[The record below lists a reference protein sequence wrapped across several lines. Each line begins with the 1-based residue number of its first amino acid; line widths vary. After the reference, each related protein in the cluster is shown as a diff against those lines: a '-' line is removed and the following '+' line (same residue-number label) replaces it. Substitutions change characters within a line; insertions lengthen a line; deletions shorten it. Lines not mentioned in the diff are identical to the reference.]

1 MISLFAKL
9 HSFIMQ
15 YFLVLY
21 AVAITSAQNYDYK
34 EVLEKS
40 LLFYEAQRSGPLPAD
55 NRVNWRGDSALD
67 DVPVG
72 GYYDGMGVISVI
84 TIYQFHV
91 FLSLCFQLVIM
102 SNLVFPWQEQSL
114 KLHGVDLAFNQDMRL
129 LVKLIISRHVSNG
142 VLIISLLPILPR
154 MSS

>member
-1 MISLFAKL
+1 MTSLVAKL

-21 AVAITSAQNYDYK
+21 AVAITSGQNYDYK

-72 GYYDGMGVISVI
+72 GYYDGKG
-84 TIYQFHV
+84 
-91 FLSLCFQLVIM
+91 
-102 SNLVFPWQEQSL
+102 
-114 KLHGVDLAFNQDMRL
+114 
-129 LVKLIISRHVSNG
+129 
-142 VLIISLLPILPR
+142 
-154 MSS
+154 

>member
-55 NRVNWRGDSALD
+55 NRVKWRGDSALD

-72 GYYDGMGVISVI
+72 GYYDGKG
-84 TIYQFHV
+84 
-91 FLSLCFQLVIM
+91 
-102 SNLVFPWQEQSL
+102 
-114 KLHGVDLAFNQDMRL
+114 
-129 LVKLIISRHVSNG
+129 
-142 VLIISLLPILPR
+142 
-154 MSS
+154 

>member
-1 MISLFAKL
+1 M
-9 HSFIMQ
+9 MQ

-55 NRVNWRGDSALD
+55 NRIDWRGDSALD

-129 LVKLIISRHVSNG
+129 LVKQNISRLV
-142 VLIISLLPILPR
+142 
-154 MSS
+154 